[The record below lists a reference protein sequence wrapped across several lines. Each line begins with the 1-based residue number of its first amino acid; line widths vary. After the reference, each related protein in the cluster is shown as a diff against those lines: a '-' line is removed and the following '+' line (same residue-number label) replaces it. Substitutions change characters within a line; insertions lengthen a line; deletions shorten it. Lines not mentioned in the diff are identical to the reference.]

1 MLTIAEKGKIVLSEK
16 LLYELFRQSEGNKFK
31 KLNLNEIFKLACT
44 GTFQFTNE
52 DNNTQLLNQI
62 ITILQKEDFIEKEGD
77 NINITDKGKTHLNK

>member
-1 MLTIAEKGKIVLSEK
+1 LTIAEKGKIVLSEK

-31 KLNLNEIFKLACT
+31 KLNLNEIFKLSCT

-62 ITILQKEDFIEKEGD
+62 ITILQKEGYIEKEGD
-77 NINITDKGKTHLNK
+77 NLYITDKGKTHLNK